1 MSDSVEVRLDD
12 DSLFMV
18 IQRLEPEFGIT
29 GKNLVT
35 VMSNSVTV
43 RLDDDSFFQSLKP
56 SAVVPGAW
64 PPPGPGW
71 APLVTPGGLW
81 RSQVGGGTLK

>member
-64 PPPGPGW
+64 PPRVPAGSH
-71 APLVTPGGLW
+71 L
-81 RSQVGGGTLK
+81 